1 MYSVTR
7 QTPSPHV
14 DSARLYWQG
23 ILLLVALFAFCKVL
37 AHTMI
42 GWAGSSFG
50 FTDVVALAGLAALV
64 GGLIRYRLL
73 TLQRAQDEAERQR
86 ALAATRE
93 AENAAAL
100 RVARAVAREFAQP
113 LSGALGYSELLML
126 RVEDVPHSERQEL
139 EGMREGVLQME
150 RMLHTLRQT
159 IETTPACPVERRIAD
174 DVERCVA
181 EPRPRLQVRGAVAA
195 VQGLATDAD

>member
-1 MYSVTR
+1 M
-7 QTPSPHV
+7 
-14 DSARLYWQG
+14 RL
-23 ILLLVALFAFCKVL
+23 
-37 AHTMI
+37 
-42 GWAGSSFG
+42 
-50 FTDVVALAGLAALV
+50 
-64 GGLIRYRLL
+64 
-73 TLQRAQDEAERQR
+73 
-86 ALAATRE
+86 
-93 AENAAAL
+93 ENAAAL

-159 IETTPACPVERRIAD
+159 IETTPACSVERRIAD